1 MVPTL
6 TQTLNPQPERYTFS
20 PRLNPGPRYVG
31 KTTRVDGATAAQIQA
46 GQGLAWPCDLV
57 SSLANRPQTIDQL
70 KQRPA
75 SQIAAARPRPF
86 ALPDPPHRCQA

>member
-6 TQTLNPQPERYTFS
+6 TQTLNPQPEPYTFS

-46 GQGLAWPCDLV
+46 GQGFAWLCDLV
-57 SSLANRPQTIDQL
+57 LSLANRPQTIDQL

-75 SQIAAARPRPF
+75 SQIAAASPRPF

>member
-6 TQTLNPQPERYTFS
+6 TQTLNPQPEPYTFS

-57 SSLANRPQTIDQL
+57 LSLANRPQTIAQL

-75 SQIAAARPRPF
+75 SEMAEASPRHSPSRP
-86 ALPDPPHRCQA
+86 PPQCQA